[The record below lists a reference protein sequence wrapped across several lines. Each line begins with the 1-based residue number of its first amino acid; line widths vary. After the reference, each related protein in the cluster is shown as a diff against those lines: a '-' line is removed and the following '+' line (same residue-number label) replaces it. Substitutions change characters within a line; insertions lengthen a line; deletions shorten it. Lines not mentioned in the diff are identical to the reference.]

1 MKDVIFTEPPQDNE
15 QSDIYSDS
23 SMIPEPPVPEG
34 KPKKKKKRF
43 RLLRAL
49 IKTVIALFIIITL
62 VISAIAFSSGYSSEN
77 LKSNKYISKSSLAN
91 NPFITNILLI
101 GIDDEAESTSRSDSM
116 ILLSLDYV
124 HRKIKMTSFLRDSW
138 VEIPS
143 KSSNHKLNASYA
155 YGGAQLVVDTLEYN
169 FKVDIDHYVKVD
181 FEMFTKAID
190 KIGGIDIEVTDTEAN
205 FINKTTRYTVSSG
218 ESVHLSGNTALVYSR
233 IRKLDSDYMRTYRQR
248 KVITAIID
256 KLKHKSLKEIYEL
269 SREILPLLET
279 DLNPLEISFNAY
291 KGGIA
296 ALLFDIEQ
304 IRIPTEELMYADYRN
319 GQWVE
324 ILDLEGCVKQIYEF
338 IYKASPEKE

>member
-1 MKDVIFTEPPQDNE
+1 
-15 QSDIYSDS
+15 
-23 SMIPEPPVPEG
+23 
-34 KPKKKKKRF
+34 
-43 RLLRAL
+43 
-49 IKTVIALFIIITL
+49 
-62 VISAIAFSSGYSSEN
+62 
-77 LKSNKYISKSSLAN
+77 
-91 NPFITNILLI
+91 
-101 GIDDEAESTSRSDSM
+101 
-116 ILLSLDYV
+116 
-124 HRKIKMTSFLRDSW
+124 
-138 VEIPS
+138 
-143 KSSNHKLNASYA
+143 
-155 YGGAQLVVDTLEYN
+155 
-169 FKVDIDHYVKVD
+169 
-181 FEMFTKAID
+181 
-190 KIGGIDIEVTDTEAN
+190 
-205 FINKTTRYTVSSG
+205 
-218 ESVHLSGNTALVYSR
+218 
-233 IRKLDSDYMRTYRQR
+233 MRTYRQR